1 MVSPA
6 SWAKRRTDYGKG
18 EHTIEMEPDL
28 ELAVDPTQLIEM
40 LLETFRSPDYRP
52 PVLPA
57 IALQLMEMSRKP
69 EVTFPQMAS
78 LMQQE
83 PLLASQV
90 LRLAQSPVY
99 RRGEPLRTLEQATSR
114 LGMRVL
120 SDLFLQASLN
130 ARVFRAPGYEAPMMR
145 LADHSGATAQLARLV
160 CQHTAMMDEQ
170 AFLCGL
176 LHDVGTAACMIAV
189 AGHRSASREP
199 MIPFPVLAPVLREV
213 HESAS
218 ERLAELWQLPGE
230 IRIIIGHHHSLS
242 YKGMIHP
249 LSAVVCIAESL
260 ATELGHGAQE
270 EINPSS
276 VLQAIS
282 VLNLSQDTM
291 ARLRTSAERLL
302 EQLPPASGASV
313 G

>member
-99 RRGEPLRTLEQATSR
+99 RRGEPLR
-114 LGMRVL
+114 
-120 SDLFLQASLN
+120 FL
-130 ARVFRAPGYEAPMMR
+130 RRG
-145 LADHSGATAQLARLV
+145 
-160 CQHTAMMDEQ
+160 
-170 AFLCGL
+170 
-176 LHDVGTAACMIAV
+176 
-189 AGHRSASREP
+189 
-199 MIPFPVLAPVLREV
+199 
-213 HESAS
+213 
-218 ERLAELWQLPGE
+218 EL
-230 IRIIIGHHHSLS
+230 
-242 YKGMIHP
+242 
-249 LSAVVCIAESL
+249 
-260 ATELGHGAQE
+260 QE
-270 EINPSS
+270 EPHC
-276 VLQAIS
+276 L
-282 VLNLSQDTM
+282 
-291 ARLRTSAERLL
+291 
-302 EQLPPASGASV
+302 
-313 G
+313 